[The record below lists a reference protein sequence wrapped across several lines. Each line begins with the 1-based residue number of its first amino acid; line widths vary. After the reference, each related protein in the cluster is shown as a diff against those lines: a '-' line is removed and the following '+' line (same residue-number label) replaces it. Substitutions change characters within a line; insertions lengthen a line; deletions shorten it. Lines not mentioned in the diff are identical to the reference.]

1 MEIYDEKRIDILDRS
16 NVAYSSIVFF
26 LRSSYL
32 LCFQIFPR
40 WKKKYNRG
48 KNIIATRKRENDEN
62 DRRIF
67 FRIAGRNDR
76 NDYLGGKKA
85 KRKRGGKWRAK
96 RWRTRVKKEEPKYI
110 GDSKGE
116 REKPELTLR
125 RE

>member
-16 NVAYSSIVFF
+16 DQTSLIRASSFF
-26 LRSSYL
+26 SVHRTSPYL
-32 LCFQIFPR
+32 VE
-40 WKKKYNRG
+40 K

-96 RWRTRVKKEEPKYI
+96 R
-110 GDSKGE
+110 
-116 REKPELTLR
+116 
-125 RE
+125 